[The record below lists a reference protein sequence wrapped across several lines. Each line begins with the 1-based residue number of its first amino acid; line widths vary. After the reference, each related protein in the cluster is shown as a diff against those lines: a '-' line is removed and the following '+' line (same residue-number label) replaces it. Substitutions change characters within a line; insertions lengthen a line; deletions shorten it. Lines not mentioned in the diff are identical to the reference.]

1 MQQYLMGLFALALC
15 CAVVEMLSP
24 DGEGGGIAR
33 HIKLMSALCLLCVL
47 LSPLVAWLRGGES
60 LPDHLRDFWDGLTQ
74 DAEDTDRELLD
85 RWEQE
90 SERLD
95 ITLAEQTVAEML
107 EARFAL
113 SSEDCRVSLILDDG
127 DNITCVRVALS
138 GRGVWCNTHEMQA
151 YIEQTFGWESVIY
164 IE

>member
-47 LSPLVAWLRGGES
+47 LSPVVTWLREGES

-74 DAEDTDRELLD
+74 DAEDTEQELLD

-95 ITLAEQTVAEML
+95 IALAEETVAEML
-107 EARFAL
+107 ETKFSL
-113 SSEDCRVSLILDDG
+113 SSEDCRVSLTLDDG
-127 DNITCVRVALS
+127 GNITCVRVALR
-138 GRGVWCNTHEMQA
+138 GRGIWCNTHEMQA